1 MNRPLF
7 LAAWLILAVPLIWD
21 GALYFSGLYQGAF
34 ALLRGLLVALAL
46 EVGTAALVGVVSRLG
61 WFLRALAG
69 LALVVLAVANATAGF
84 YHLAGGEL
92 DRAAKRLGLN
102 QYLAEAR
109 EIGRESGED
118 GRLWLAHGQRANA
131 AQIRLQKL
139 TTDQTRL
146 EAARELAQEGRAR
159 SLAEVG
165 LLVTGRLGLQLA
177 ALVLAFLAANPGA
190 LNPQKTTAEPPS
202 PTGPI
207 RGPDGKFKAK
217 QE

>member
-46 EVGTAALVGVVSRLG
+46 EVGTAALV
-61 WFLRALAG
+61 
-69 LALVVLAVANATAGF
+69 
-84 YHLAGGEL
+84 
-92 DRAAKRLGLN
+92 
-102 QYLAEAR
+102 
-109 EIGRESGED
+109 
-118 GRLWLAHGQRANA
+118 
-131 AQIRLQKL
+131 
-139 TTDQTRL
+139 
-146 EAARELAQEGRAR
+146 
-159 SLAEVG
+159 
-165 LLVTGRLGLQLA
+165 
-177 ALVLAFLAANPGA
+177 LAFLAANPAA
-190 LNPQKTTAEPPS
+190 LNPPKTTAEPPS